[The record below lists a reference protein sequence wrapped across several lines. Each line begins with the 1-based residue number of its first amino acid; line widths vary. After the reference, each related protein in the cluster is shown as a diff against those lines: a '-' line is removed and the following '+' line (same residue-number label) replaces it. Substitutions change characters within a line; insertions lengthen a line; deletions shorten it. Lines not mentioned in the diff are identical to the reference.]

1 MLEVAIRMKKVFI
14 ILFILSAY
22 FYSAY
27 FVYEAAF
34 SLCDQDYFKWVKGDC
49 IPKTSVLFLILIVVI
64 FISPLILFLAWLINH
79 TIKYVNSR
87 Y

>member
-1 MLEVAIRMKKVFI
+1 MKKVFI
-14 ILFILSAY
+14 ILFILGCL

-49 IPKTSVLFLILIVVI
+49 IPKTSALFLILIVVT
-64 FISPLILFLAWLINH
+64 FISPIMLFLAWLVNL
-79 TIKYVNSR
+79 TVKYVNSR